1 MANHKLIR
9 LSATLLFVGEL
20 FSLLVGLLHPAQENP
35 NNHSAV
41 FAEYANSTNWT
52 AVHLGQFVGMA
63 IVIAGLLVLFFALNV
78 HAGTPGWIGRFA
90 AVAAVV
96 ALALYGVLQAVD
108 GVALKQ
114 AVDAWASA
122 PAAEK
127 AARFAS
133 AEVVRWLEWG
143 TRSYQSFMFGLTL
156 VLFGAVIAGT
166 ARIPRL
172 IGYLMGV
179 SGLAYLVQGWV
190 LGSEGFSA
198 TNTVPQLLAY
208 ALILVWSLWL
218 LIIAWRR
225 AESVEVAAG

>member
-1 MANHKLIR
+1 MKIR
-9 LSATLLFVGEL
+9 IHRTLCSSFLFCLLAISWMVLPVEAAPRVETKATPDF
-20 FSLLVGLLHPAQENP
+20 AQID
-35 NNHSAV
+35 AYV
-41 FAEYANSTNWT
+41 QAQVQDAR
-52 AVHLGQFVGMA
+52 
-63 IVIAGLLVLFFALNV
+63 I
-78 HAGTPGWIGRFA
+78 PG
-90 AVAAVV
+90 
-96 ALALYGVLQAVD
+96 LALGIIHGDQVAHLHGFGEADSTDRAVTPHTPFFLGVLQAVD

-156 VLFGAVIAGT
+156 ILFGAVIAGT
-166 ARIPRL
+166 ARVPRL

-208 ALILVWSLWL
+208 LLVFAWSIWL
-218 LIIAWRR
+218 LILAWRMK
-225 AESVEVAAG
+225 ESVEAATA